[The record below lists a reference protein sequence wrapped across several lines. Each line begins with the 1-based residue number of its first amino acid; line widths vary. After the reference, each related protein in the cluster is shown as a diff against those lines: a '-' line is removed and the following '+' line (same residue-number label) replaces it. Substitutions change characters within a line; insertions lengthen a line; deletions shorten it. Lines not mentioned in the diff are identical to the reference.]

1 MPIRYT
7 PLVNGQFYHTYNR
20 GVAHQPVF
28 SSNRDYERFHLCLY
42 YYRFSNLPFRL
53 SRLLQIP
60 KEEREQILA
69 ALEAT
74 SNLTVE
80 LVAFCL
86 MPNHIHLLLKQLSE
100 GGISKFMRQITDSFT
115 RYYNTKYQRVGPL
128 FQGAFKT
135 VRMENDEQLV
145 HVSRYIHLN
154 PLTSYVVHEKTFINY
169 PWSSLKDYL
178 AKESKLVNFR
188 IVLDNFNL
196 KDYYLKFVMDQAN
209 YSKEL
214 KRIKHLILE
223 K

>member
-1 MPIRYT
+1 
-7 PLVNGQFYHTYNR
+7 
-20 GVAHQPVF
+20 
-28 SSNRDYERFHLCLY
+28 
-42 YYRFSNLPFRL
+42 
-53 SRLLQIP
+53 
-60 KEEREQILA
+60 
-69 ALEAT
+69 
-74 SNLTVE
+74 
-80 LVAFCL
+80 
-86 MPNHIHLLLKQLSE
+86 
-100 GGISKFMRQITDSFT
+100 MRQITDSFT

-196 KDYYLKFVMDQAN
+196 KDDYLKFVMDQAN